1 MKTNTVI
8 DISTPIPYLTKFW
21 VSHYGP
27 KCCQPMKLQVSL
39 KCNISKKWMNFIF
52 GIQINIQVFYKLILP
67 FWLRITWH
75 AQSTQNKFVYLCS
88 YLMLFP
94 EKHAVWNWFFACKKP
109 KMFYKLIVSLW
120 VYLARHAQ
128 STQNNKFSISLQ
140 YLKENVK
147 DKVDFCLLIIVK
159 GFLKV
164 ILLF

>member
-1 MKTNTVI
+1 MPKVPKISLYIFAVTSCFFQKSMRYEI
-8 DISTPIPYLTKFW
+8 DF
-21 VSHYGP
+21 
-27 KCCQPMKLQVSL
+27 
-39 KCNISKKWMNFIF
+39 
-52 GIQINIQVFYKLILP
+52 LP
-67 FWLRITWH
+67 
-75 AQSTQNKFVYLCS
+75 V
-88 YLMLFP
+88 
-94 EKHAVWNWFFACKKP
+94 KKP

-164 ILLF
+164 IVLF